1 MDSDLF
7 EFVNSLRLKEETI
20 IGENGYAISGGQRQ
34 RLAIAR
40 ALYRNPEIIF
50 FDEATS
56 ALDKQTEK
64 NILESINKLRG
75 KITLFFVSHNPAIF
89 DNCDRVV
96 DLDTH

>member
-1 MDSDLF
+1 MK
-7 EFVNSLRLKEETI
+7 LKEETI

-40 ALYRNPEIIF
+40 ALYINPEIIF

-56 ALDKQTEK
+56 ALDKKTEK

-75 KITLFFVSHNPAIF
+75 KITLFFVSHNSSIF

-96 DLDTH
+96 DLDAN